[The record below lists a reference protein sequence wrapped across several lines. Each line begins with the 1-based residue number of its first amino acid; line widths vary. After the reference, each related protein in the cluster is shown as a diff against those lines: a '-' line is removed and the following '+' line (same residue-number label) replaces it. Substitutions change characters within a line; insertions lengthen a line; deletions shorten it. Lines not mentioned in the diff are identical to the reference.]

1 LNPCEST
8 QEWFPIY
15 TQCSTSHTVVM
26 LGEKEEEEE
35 EEEEEEGN
43 EN

>member
-8 QEWFPIY
+8 QEWLPIY
-15 TQCSTSHTVVM
+15 TQGSTSHTVVM
-26 LGEKEEEEE
+26 LGEEE

>member
-8 QEWFPIY
+8 QEWLPIY
-15 TQCSTSHTVVM
+15 TQYSTSHTVVM
-26 LGEKEEEEE
+26 LGEE

>member
-8 QEWFPIY
+8 QEWLLIY

-26 LGEKEEEEE
+26 LGDKEE

>member
-8 QEWFPIY
+8 QEWLPID

-26 LGEKEEEEE
+26 LGQEEEE
-35 EEEEEEGN
+35 EEEEEEGD